1 MNYLVYS
8 ALAETFQAFW
18 SSTTYFRGMQMK
30 SLGNGVPPNQF
41 TSLQREMLV
50 AMTLILE
57 EIRKVV

>member
-1 MNYLVYS
+1 
-8 ALAETFQAFW
+8 
-18 SSTTYFRGMQMK
+18 MK